1 MNSRPMRTRLRAAV
15 APWWAACRAV
25 HQFAVTGAIGLLVL
39 EALLILGVW
48 GMIGG
53 GYGVSSVVWVE
64 PPENTSGLHY
74 FSQPL
79 VWNGAAVATYFWI
92 SAYLIYLLFAS
103 VPDERQET
111 HALWDWPRVRVY
123 VAKAVPP
130 IFLAIL
136 PALLAILPA
145 FGPDRPEETSWS
157 WRWGFVVGI
166 VVASILFNLAVW
178 VLTNVRSGRGEA
190 AAGAASATPLQVLWA
205 TYLARQPVG
214 WFVRE
219 VRRRFRADRTEGEAQ
234 VQLQA
239 DALFGGVLLV
249 YSGLV
254 GYTLSAGS
262 DAAWWP
268 AYPFGAAVVAF
279 WVWFIARTPWPGDR
293 MLPGRWLGV
302 ATVLLASG
310 AVVGFVWM
318 RADGERTWP
327 LLVVVFGVLLTASP
341 ALVALYRLRRAYPDR
356 VPFDSAQVAGS
367 QPGPNV
373 LAYCASAAF
382 WACLGAGAGYVVGRH
397 GLDSRHHVLPAA
409 ASICFGLAVPAVI
422 YGVLRLY
429 AGRWF
434 YPALA
439 AGLGAVLT
447 AGAVRPYPHHIDEL
461 RSHYGSLWDS
471 DVAANKPDLTQ
482 YPLMR
487 AGEPQAPGASAAGV
501 AGAWAAAAP
510 ERQLDDTE
518 TLMAWHR
525 VTRGG
530 AGRDKPPLV
539 IVTTSGGA
547 SVSAL
552 YTFRILTQLERE
564 IPGFHKYVRF
574 ASGASGGMLGAAVWR
589 AWLTDPHGNSAENS
603 TLSGDWTRELEADF
617 LAPIIQALA
626 FKDAPLSALCP
637 QGYADDRGRRLERAW
652 ESKFGDHW
660 TTLTFK
666 KMREEERDGRYPS
679 LVFTPM
685 MVEDGRPLYVSTLDL
700 DPIVYTV
707 RDAGPQVRGLEFL
720 KLFPHAGWDL
730 RVGTAAR
737 LSASFPYFSPAATLP
752 TAPPR
757 RLVDAGYLD
766 NYGMAVALAWLN
778 FHCVQ
783 SAHLDGPAPIDEVLE
798 IPPQAHPKAPEGVAG
813 RVVILELRPY
823 GLWNDAVATP
833 EERDAVGEP
842 RWGKGK
848 KRVPPF
854 VSPFQEVTTP
864 PEGGDSARRA
874 GMLARNE
881 QQFDVIQSYAD
892 ARGFEINRVVL
903 NGELHSA
910 LNWSLPK
917 KEVQEIADV
926 VTEMFTVSPPSAT
939 GRRNRREI
947 VKLKAALK

>member
-1 MNSRPMRTRLRAAV
+1 MAFRAIWTCLRDIGAL
-15 APWWAACRAV
+15 WGAACRDV
-25 HQFAVTGAIGLLVL
+25 HRFAVTGAIGLLVL
-39 EALLILGVW
+39 EAMLILGVW

-53 GYGVSSVVWVE
+53 GYGLSSVVWVE
-64 PPENTSGLHY
+64 PPEGTSGLDN

-111 HALWDWPRVRVY
+111 HALWGWPRVRVY
-123 VAKAVPP
+123 GTKAIPP
-130 IFLAIL
+130 T
-136 PALLAILPA
+136 LLAILPA
-145 FGPDRPEETSWS
+145 FGPDHPEEAGGGA
-157 WRWGFVVGI
+157 WRWGFVFGT
-166 VVASILFNLAVW
+166 VVASILFNLAV
-178 VLTNVRSGRGEA
+178 VILTNVSFRRA
-190 AAGAASATPLQVLWA
+190 AAGAEAVSATPRQKSWA
-205 TYLARQPVG
+205 TDLATQPVR
-214 WFVRE
+214 WLARE
-219 VRRRFRADRTEGEAQ
+219 VRRRFRTDRTKGEAE

-239 DALFGGVLLV
+239 DALFGGVLFV
-249 YSGLV
+249 YSGFV
-254 GYTLSAGS
+254 GYTLSAGA
-262 DAAWWP
+262 DAAGWP
-268 AYPFGAAVVAF
+268 AYPFAVAVAAF
-279 WVWFIARTPWPGDR
+279 WVWFVARTSWPGGR
-293 MLPGRWLGV
+293 MLPGRWLGGLSV
-302 ATVLLASG
+302 VLAC
-310 AVVGFVWM
+310 
-318 RADGERTWP
+318 
-327 LLVVVFGVLLTASP
+327 
-341 ALVALYRLRRAYPDR
+341 ALVAWFLWRRLDGQWPWPAFAIALGMLFVAVPALRALYRSGT
-356 VPFDSAQVAGS
+356 V
-367 QPGPNV
+367 GPIV

-397 GLDSRHHVLPAA
+397 GVDSRHHVLPAA

-439 AGLGAVLT
+439 GGLGAVLT

-461 RSHYGSLWDS
+461 QHSYGSFWDR
-471 DVAANKPDLTQ
+471 DVAAGKPDLTH

-487 AGEPQAPGASAAGV
+487 EGGLQAPGASAAGV
-501 AGAWAAAAP
+501 AGPWVAATP
-510 ERQLDDTE
+510 NRQLDDTE

-525 VTRGG
+525 AARGG
-530 AGRDKPPLV
+530 TRRGKPPLV

-552 YTFRILTQLERE
+552 YTFRILTQLESE

-589 AWLTDPHGNSAENS
+589 AWLTDPRGNRAENS
-603 TLSGDWTRELEADF
+603 TLRDEWTRELGADF

-652 ESKFGDHW
+652 ELKFGDYW
-660 TTLTFK
+660 AALTFK

-700 DPIVYTV
+700 DPIAYPV
-707 RDAGPQVRGLEFL
+707 RDTGPQVRGLEFM
-720 KLFPHAGWDL
+720 KHFPDAGWDL

-778 FHCVQ
+778 FHGVQ
-783 SAHLDGPAPIDEVLE
+783 SAHLDGPSPLDVDLE
-798 IPPQAHPKAPEGVAG
+798 LPPQAHSKAPQGVAG
-813 RVVILELRPY
+813 RVVIIELRPY
-823 GLWNDAVATP
+823 GLWDDAVATA

-842 RWGKGK
+842 LWGKGK

-864 PEGGDSARRA
+864 PEGGDSARKA
-874 GMLARNE
+874 GMIARNE

-892 ARGFEINRVVL
+892 ARGFEIERVVL
-903 NGELHSA
+903 KGELHSA

-917 KEVQEIADV
+917 KEVQEIANV
-926 VTEMFTVSPPSAT
+926 VAEMFTESPPSAT
-939 GRRNRREI
+939 GRRNHQEI
-947 VKLKAALK
+947 MKLKAALK